1 LPQYNFMQ
9 QKPYLTWIGIFA
21 ALAGAGISFSGFSPA
36 LAAVCALAGY
46 FLTAKDFSRFTGHL
60 QSLIL
65 LFAAVATG
73 AFLGG
78 NHAFTIIMLSAA
90 MLFTA
95 LATYGRMIFFT
106 TFRYVNYAWLEPVLL
121 VVALLFYTIG
131 NINAVNIWSWI
142 IPVPAFLFAGIITKG
157 IFGDRKQ
164 LKPAQLKGYKVAT
177 GSDAPDFELPD
188 ENGNLV
194 KLSSFFGQRHLL
206 VVFVRGDWCPGCH
219 MMLRAYQRESERLK
233 QKNIH
238 VLSVGPD
245 PAGVNRDMVQRLGLS
260 FHVLSD
266 EGQRTA
272 MRYGVQLQEYDNDF
286 ADKYEEGIPLPASF
300 LIDKTGKVLYVS
312 RPDKPGEFLN
322 PELIFPII
330 DKLANT

>member
-1 LPQYNFMQ
+1 MQ
-9 QKPYLTWIGIFA
+9 QKPYLTWIGLTLI
-21 ALAGAGISFSGFSPA
+21 LIGAGISFSGLLPYAVA
-36 LAAVCALAGY
+36 LFPLVAY
-46 FLTAKDFSRFTGHL
+46 FLIAKDFSRFTGLL
-60 QSLIL
+60 QSVTLLLAALI
-65 LFAAVATG
+65 TG
-73 AFLGG
+73 ALLGG
-78 NHAFTIIMLSAA
+78 ENVFNVVMLSAS
-90 MLFTA
+90 MLFIA
-95 LATYGRMIFFT
+95 LSTYGRMIFFT
-106 TFRYVNYAWLEPVLL
+106 TFRYVNYGWLEPVLIG
-121 VVALLFYTIG
+121 VALLLYIIG
-131 NINAVNIWSWI
+131 NMNTGNVWSWI
-142 IPVPAFLFAGIITKG
+142 VPTPAFLFAGIIIKG
-157 IFGDRKQ
+157 IFADRKQ

-177 GSDAPDFELPD
+177 GSEAPDFELPD

-194 KLSSFFGQRHLL
+194 KLSSFKGQRHLL

-272 MRYGVQLQEYDNDF
+272 MRYGVQMQEYDNDF
-286 ADKYEEGIPLPASF
+286 ADRYEEGIPLPASF
-300 LIDKTGKVLYVS
+300 LIDMNGKVLYVS
-312 RPDKPGEFLN
+312 RPDKVGEFLN

-330 DKLANT
+330 DKL

>member
-1 LPQYNFMQ
+1 MQ
-9 QKPYLTWIGIFA
+9 QKPYLTWIGLLS
-21 ALAGAGISFSGFSPA
+21 ALAGVGISFAGFSPA
-36 LAAVCALAGY
+36 LAAVCALTGY
-46 FLTAKDFSRFTGHL
+46 FLTAKDFSKFTGPF
-60 QSLIL
+60 QSFIL
-65 LFAAVATG
+65 LLTAVLTGILLGSDRVFA
-73 AFLGG
+73 
-78 NHAFTIIMLSAA
+78 IIMLAGA
-90 MLFTA
+90 MLFVA

-106 TFRYVNYAWLEPVLL
+106 TFRYINYAWLEPVLL
-121 VVALLFYTIG
+121 GTALLFYITV
-131 NINAVNIWSWI
+131 NLNATNIWSWI
-142 IPVPAFLFAGIITKG
+142 IPAPAFLFAGLIAKG
-157 IFGDRKQ
+157 IISDRKQ

-238 VLSVGPD
+238 VLSIGPD
-245 PAGVNRDMVQRLGLS
+245 PAGVNREMVQRLGLS
-260 FHVLSD
+260 FNVLSD

-300 LIDKTGKVLYVS
+300 LIDTTGKVLYVS
-312 RPDKPGEFLN
+312 RPDKVGEFLN

-330 DKLANT
+330 DKLANA